1 MATTPRR
8 FVTCPDCGDPNVPS
22 QTQSQRCVLCSE
34 VYCMIRE
41 QSHKKRQLMVDP
53 AIPPLVERNLMTT
66 LHVQNADELQ
76 RATLIRTCSNSI
88 CRQPSGN
95 EYYCVY
101 CRNYRRN
108 PARPLPEALAIV
120 AIAAAAP
127 ATSHKKLRL
136 CDLTGVADKELACVI
151 CLEDIPANIER
162 VYYCDCQALICSS
175 CETTPNV
182 KRLTKCPNCRKDYC
196 FV

>member
-8 FVTCPDCGDPNVPS
+8 FITCLDCGDPNVPS
-22 QTQSQRCVLCSE
+22 QSPSQRCQLCSE
-34 VYCMIRE
+34 VYLLIRE
-41 QSHKKRQLMVDP
+41 QSYKKRQLMDDP
-53 AIPPLVERNLMTT
+53 TIPPLVERNVMTT
-66 LHVQNADELQ
+66 LHVQHADELQ
-76 RATLIRTCSNSI
+76 RATLVRTCLSSE

-95 EYYCVY
+95 NYYCIY
-101 CRNYRRN
+101 CRNNRRN
-108 PARPLPEALAIV
+108 PAIPRH
-120 AIAAAAP
+120 
-127 ATSHKKLRL
+127 ATATFHKKLRL

-162 VYYCDCQALICSS
+162 AYYCDCQALICSS

-182 KRLTKCPNCRKDYC
+182 KSLTKCPNCRKDYC